1 MGSKRKFAFF
11 APLALL
17 ACAAPAESNPMSAE
31 RLSCHLTGEKWT
43 GASEEDLCRIFSSA
57 LRNTDAG
64 NVARIE
70 LEALSADTA
79 RATAFDEDDAIVGE
93 SNLSVMDRQI
103 GRSSW
108 ETLARGLAH
117 AIAKGKS

>member
-1 MGSKRKFAFF
+1 
-11 APLALL
+11 
-17 ACAAPAESNPMSAE
+17 MSAE
-31 RLSCHLTGEKWT
+31 RLSCHLTGEKWA

-108 ETLARGLAH
+108 ETLARGLAQ
-117 AIAKGKS
+117 AIAKGKF